1 MQGKGTEKEAR
12 IGFILVLCI
21 FATLIMGG
29 VCMANGW

>member
-1 MQGKGTEKEAR
+1 MQGKGTEDHAR
-12 IGFILVLCI
+12 VSFILMLCI